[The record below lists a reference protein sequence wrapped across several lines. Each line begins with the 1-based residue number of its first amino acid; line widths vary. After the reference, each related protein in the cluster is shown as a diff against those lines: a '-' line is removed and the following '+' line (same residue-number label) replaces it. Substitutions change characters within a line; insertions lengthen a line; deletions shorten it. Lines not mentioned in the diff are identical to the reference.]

1 MVYTIR
7 KCSTFLLRIIDDLD
21 FKIVINKLEKRT
33 CSKLAYA
40 AVDKLM
46 DGEAGLG
53 SDDVWLA
60 GHSLGTL
67 LALDMGWAMM
77 ERRELNLPTF
87 LFNLPQVSLTAALN
101 LLNVQDVA
109 KRHLH
114 FTSYF
119 FKAGAATVSGCHR
132 ERMEK
137 LFDRLS
143 PWVPNLYLHEKDWIC
158 QGFIDYFE
166 LRQ

>member
-1 MVYTIR
+1 MLKHPDPFKDLWLDLKVMANTLPR
-7 KCSTFLLRIIDDLD
+7 CKRSERARTEVEALLGAGCSP
-21 FKIVINKLEKRT
+21 
-33 CSKLAYA
+33 
-40 AVDKLM
+40 
-46 DGEAGLG
+46 
-53 SDDVWLA
+53 VWLT
-60 GHSLGTL
+60 GHSIGAS
-67 LALDMGWAMM
+67 LALDVGRRMM
-77 ERRELNLPTF
+77 AENGVSLPTF